1 VAGEHDRP
9 NAAAYDAAN
18 FGIQGLTQ
26 SLAMEVAR
34 HGFTVNAI
42 CPVPLTPLAWMCLA
56 MATAGRSGSAAHD
69 RPVWQHS

>member
-1 VAGEHDRP
+1 MAGEHDHP
-9 NAAAYDAAN
+9 NAAASDAAN

-42 CPVPLTPLAWMCLA
+42 CPVPFNTARMDVLGHGDGWPLPLGG
-56 MATAGRSGSAAHD
+56 T
-69 RPVWQHS
+69 